1 MAAAE
6 QERHPIVRKVLNV
19 ILGLMALSVILS
31 YLFSGRMGEGVSDSF
46 GNLYVNSSWK
56 ARGIL
61 PAKVE
66 YLVVFTEFPLSQS
79 RDVSG
84 RWKIRFR
91 NGKELDFVVADD
103 ELLWIDPNAEVR
115 RVKLSLSKNLLE
127 RIDARRASAASVK
140 FDSPEQFLQFVND
153 SGQ

>member
-19 ILGLMALSVILS
+19 MIGLMALSVILS
-31 YLFSGRMGEGVSDSF
+31 FLFTGGMGKGGSDSF

-66 YLVVFTEFPLSQS
+66 HFVVFTEFPISQS
-79 RDVSG
+79 HDSSG

-91 NGKELDFVVADD
+91 NEKELELVAAED

-115 RVKLSLSKNLLE
+115 RVKLSISKNLLDK
-127 RIDARRASAASVK
+127 IDARRASAASVK
-140 FDSPEQFLQFVND
+140 FESPEQFLQFVND